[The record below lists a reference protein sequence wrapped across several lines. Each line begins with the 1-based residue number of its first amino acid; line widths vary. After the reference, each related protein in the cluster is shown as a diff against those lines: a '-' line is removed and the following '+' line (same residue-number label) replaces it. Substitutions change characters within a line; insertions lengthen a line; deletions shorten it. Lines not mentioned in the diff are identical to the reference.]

1 MVEPAAASLPS
12 LDALLAH
19 DGKDVGTALPTEVWA
34 STSQGTLRC
43 WSEGAKLRLEKAADA
58 TAAPADAVLIAFK
71 SAEAE
76 REVVAADGAKA
87 LVAAVAAGR
96 ISVRGDVVA
105 LQPAAERIVA
115 ALQRG
120 APIAVDAP
128 EKRTDGVLV
137 YAVRDGDR
145 RAARRYREF
154 RALRKR
160 LVATENGHAKDV
172 LKIPFPVKGPV
183 LRPERRRRALDA
195 WLRRVAAL
203 PLSEDSAA
211 AIRAFAGDDD
221 AEALDARLA
230 ALEKRALE
238 PELAAAR
245 CLGAAVMLFSR
256 AFAFCSFVG
265 VCLLV
270 ARLAL
275 RGSVVSAAATALAC
289 GLAYDY
295 VGLYKYCY
303 RLPAALSCL
312 FCWKLARSFE
322 AARGKEGDF
331 LDPFSRSML
340 ASTERR
346 LAERI
351 SVRLIGDVVVRLA
364 RLDKG
369 LLVKVSSCVEIK
381 FPAPGLT

>member
-1 MVEPAAASLPS
+1 MEPLPTT

-43 WSEGAKLRLEKAADA
+43 WSEGAKLRLEKATDA

-76 REVVAADGAKA
+76 REMIDGPKA

-105 LQPAAERIVA
+105 LRPAAERIVA

-183 LRPERRRRALDA
+183 LRPERRRRPGSTRSTLTTARCA
-195 WLRRVAAL
+195 RRRTAASRPTSSISPSSALRRA
-203 PLSEDSAA
+203 PRRCRHRRSRRQRSR
-211 AIRAFAGDDD
+211 RARRRGC
-221 AEALDARLA
+221 ARG
-230 ALEKRALE
+230 RAWGWTIG
-238 PELAAAR
+238 PS
-245 CLGAAVMLFSR
+245 SR
-256 AFAFCSFVG
+256 AFRID
-265 VCLLV
+265 LDTN
-270 ARLAL
+270 
-275 RGSVVSAAATALAC
+275 AT
-289 GLAYDY
+289 
-295 VGLYKYCY
+295 K
-303 RLPAALSCL
+303 R
-312 FCWKLARSFE
+312 E
-322 AARGKEGDF
+322 
-331 LDPFSRSML
+331 
-340 ASTERR
+340 
-346 LAERI
+346 
-351 SVRLIGDVVVRLA
+351 
-364 RLDKG
+364 
-369 LLVKVSSCVEIK
+369 
-381 FPAPGLT
+381 